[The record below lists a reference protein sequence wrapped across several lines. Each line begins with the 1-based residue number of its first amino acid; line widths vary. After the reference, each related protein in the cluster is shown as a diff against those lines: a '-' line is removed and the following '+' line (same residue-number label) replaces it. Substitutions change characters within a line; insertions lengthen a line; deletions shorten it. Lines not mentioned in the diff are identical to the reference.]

1 MLGCCMFA
9 LIQRSVAAKGQV
21 ACSWTSPP
29 IALLSFLQTL
39 NVLSFCFCGL
49 LRKEDAK
56 EVGIWNV
63 ALPVLFCMARED
75 GVLIFVARAGSN
87 DDLCLVRMDICL
99 LYLAA
104 SEASARFRNSETLTS
119 AMPRRDF
126 VSRRM
131 GAV

>member
-1 MLGCCMFA
+1 MRAKSVLSESVMGVGVIPNHFA
-9 LIQRSVAAKGQV
+9 PA
-21 ACSWTSPP
+21 
-29 IALLSFLQTL
+29 
-39 NVLSFCFCGL
+39 VLSFCFCGL

-56 EVGIWNV
+56 EVGIWNA
-63 ALPVLFCMARED
+63 ALPALFCMARED

-87 DDLCLVRMDICL
+87 EALCLVRMDICL

-104 SEASARFRNSETLTS
+104 SDASARFRNSETLTS